1 MYTKKLPSFIL
12 FLFLPCDATLH
23 LSFLILE
30 KLSHNDILGGCI
42 RADLV
47 ADLELLRA
55 GFMAH
60 LGMFER

>member
-1 MYTKKLPSFIL
+1 MYTKKLPNFI
-12 FLFLPCDATLH
+12 FFWFLPCNATLH

-30 KLSHNDILGGCI
+30 KLGHNDILGGCF

-47 ADLELLRA
+47 AYLELLGV